1 MMRNLALFVLALCAG
16 ICRAQGYPERAIRML
31 VPFAP
36 GGNVDITAR
45 AISGPLSAAIGQ
57 PVIVDNRPGA
67 SGMIAAELV
76 AKAPADG
83 YTLLIASTGVM
94 TNLPAIY
101 ARMPYDVVRDFAA
114 VARVAVVPLVLIV
127 HPSVPAQTTRE
138 FIALARA
145 RPGRMLMA
153 SAGAG
158 TNLFAELLMLSTG
171 ARLTTVP
178 YKGSSPA
185 LVELMAGQVDAYLD
199 QVTSAFN
206 YIIAGRV
213 RAIAVTTAK
222 RAAQLPDVPTL
233 AESGVPGFDASTV
246 TGVFAPAATPRE
258 IVARLNT
265 VVTDLLKTATVKERF
280 ATVGAEA
287 APGSSEEFGAF
298 IRADIARWVS
308 VVKRAG
314 IKLE

>member
-1 MMRNLALFVLALCAG
+1 MRSIALFALVLCAG
-16 ICRAQGYPERAIRML
+16 VCCAQGYPERPIRML

-45 AISGPLSAAIGQ
+45 AISGPMAAAMGQ

-76 AKAPADG
+76 AKSPADG

-101 ARMPYDVVRDFAA
+101 AKMPYDVVRDFTA

-145 RPGRMLMA
+145 KPGGMLMA

-199 QVTSAFN
+199 QVTSALNF
-206 YIIAGRV
+206 IKSGRV

-246 TGVFAPAATPRE
+246 TGIFVPAATPRE
-258 IVARLNT
+258 VVARLNT
-265 VVTDLLKTATVKERF
+265 VVTDLLNTAAVKERF

-298 IRADIARWVS
+298 IRKDIARWIN
-308 VVKRAG
+308 VVKQAG

>member
-1 MMRNLALFVLALCAG
+1 
-16 ICRAQGYPERAIRML
+16 
-31 VPFAP
+31 
-36 GGNVDITAR
+36 
-45 AISGPLSAAIGQ
+45 
-57 PVIVDNRPGA
+57 
-67 SGMIAAELV
+67 
-76 AKAPADG
+76 
-83 YTLLIASTGVM
+83 
-94 TNLPAIY
+94 
-101 ARMPYDVVRDFAA
+101 
-114 VARVAVVPLVLIV
+114 
-127 HPSVPAQTTRE
+127 
-138 FIALARA
+138 
-145 RPGRMLMA
+145 MA

-199 QVTSAFN
+199 QVTSALNF
-206 YIIAGRV
+206 IKSGRV

-246 TGVFAPAATPRE
+246 TGIFAPAATPRE
-258 IVARLNT
+258 VVARLNT
-265 VVTDLLKTATVKERF
+265 VVTDLLNTAAVKERF

-298 IRADIARWVS
+298 IRNDIARWIN
-308 VVKRAG
+308 VVKQAG

>member
-1 MMRNLALFVLALCAG
+1 MRSLGVLVLVWAHALCW
-16 ICRAQGYPERAIRML
+16 AQTYPERPIRML

-45 AISGPLSAAIGQ
+45 SVSSPMAAALGQ
-57 PVIVDNRPGA
+57 SVIVDNRPGA

-76 AKAPADG
+76 AKAPPDG

-94 TNLPAIY
+94 TNLPAVY
-101 ARMPYDVVRDFAA
+101 SKMPYDVVRDFAA
-114 VARVAVVPLVLIV
+114 VSRVAIVPLVLIV
-127 HPSVPAQTTRE
+127 HPTVPAKNTRE

-145 RPGRMLMA
+145 KPGRMLMA

-178 YKGSSPA
+178 YKGSAPA
-185 LVELMAGQVDAYLD
+185 LVALMGGQVDAYLD
-199 QVTSAFN
+199 QVTSALN
-206 YIIAGRV
+206 YIKAGRV

-222 RAAQLPDVPTL
+222 RAAQLHDVPTL
-233 AESGVPGFDASTV
+233 AESGVPRFDASTV
-246 TGVFAPAATPRE
+246 TGIFAPAATPRE
-258 IVARLNT
+258 IVERLNAVIT
-265 VVTDLLKTATVKERF
+265 NVLQTAAVKERF
-280 ATVGAEA
+280 ATMGAEA

-298 IRADIARWVS
+298 IRNDIARWMK
-308 VVKRAG
+308 VVKEAG
-314 IKLE
+314 IKIE

>member
-1 MMRNLALFVLALCAG
+1 
-16 ICRAQGYPERAIRML
+16 
-31 VPFAP
+31 
-36 GGNVDITAR
+36 
-45 AISGPLSAAIGQ
+45 
-57 PVIVDNRPGA
+57 
-67 SGMIAAELV
+67 MIAAELV
-76 AKAPADG
+76 AKSPADG

-101 ARMPYDVVRDFAA
+101 AKMPYDVVRDFTA

-145 RPGRMLMA
+145 KPGGMLMA

-199 QVTSAFN
+199 QVTSALNF
-206 YIIAGRV
+206 IKSGRV

-222 RAAQLPDVPTL
+222 RAVQLPDVPTL

-246 TGVFAPAATPRE
+246 TGIFVPTATPRE

-265 VVTDLLKTATVKERF
+265 VVTDLLNTAAVKERF

-298 IRADIARWVS
+298 IRNDIARWIN
-308 VVKRAG
+308 VVKQAG

>member
-1 MMRNLALFVLALCAG
+1 MRNIALFALILCAG
-16 ICRAQGYPERAIRML
+16 VCCAQGYPERPIRMV

-45 AISGPLSAAIGQ
+45 AISGPMAAAMGQ
-57 PVIVDNRPGA
+57 PVVVDNRPGA
-67 SGMIAAELV
+67 SGMIAADLV
-76 AKAPADG
+76 AKSPADG
-83 YTLLIASTGVM
+83 YTLLIDSTGVM

-101 ARMPYDVVRDFAA
+101 AKMPYDVVRDFTA

-145 RPGRMLMA
+145 KPGGMLMA

-185 LVELMAGQVDAYLD
+185 MVELMAGQVDAYLD
-199 QVTSAFN
+199 QVTSALS
-206 YIIAGRV
+206 YIKSGRV

-246 TGVFAPAATPRE
+246 TGIFAPAATPHE
-258 IVARLNT
+258 VVARLNT
-265 VVTDLLKTATVKERF
+265 VVTDLLNTAAVKERF

-298 IRADIARWVS
+298 IRKDIARWIN
-308 VVKRAG
+308 VVKQAG